1 MRHLLRHHD
10 FRLLYAGR
18 VLSMIGDRALWVA
31 LGIWAYDLTGS
42 TGAAGAIYLAL
53 AAPALLAPLAGALAD
68 RLPRRRLLIANDLIT
83 ALVVLSLVYVQ
94 DAGDVWVLHAVAF
107 LYGLSM
113 VVDSSAKSALVAGM
127 LPDEDLAKANGLL
140 EAARSGVR
148 IAGPLAGAALY
159 SVAGGPVVAVA
170 DAATFVLAA
179 LALWRV
185 RAADPR
191 PATRGRLTRAELLA
205 GPRHLLGSA
214 AIRPLLPLTLV
225 AGVAVGLSEVTPL
238 AVVTDGLGRDAAFL
252 GVLGTFGG
260 AGAIAGGL
268 LAGRVL
274 ARIGEATAMRA
285 GMALVG
291 AALLVQ
297 ATATV
302 ATAIIATTVLGVG
315 LSCSVVA
322 LVTRIQRSTP
332 DELQGRT
339 FSAFELLWAV
349 PYTAAIAA
357 GSLAVDAVGFLP
369 LCLVG
374 GSGLLL
380 AAAVTLRAPAAP
392 PVRGLA
398 AAGA

>member
-1 MRHLLRHHD
+1 MRQLLRHHD

-68 RLPRRRLLIANDLIT
+68 RLPRRRLLIGNDLVT
-83 ALVVLSLVYVQ
+83 AVVVLSLLFVQ
-94 DAGDVWVLHAVAF
+94 DAGDVWVLHVVAF

-127 LPDEDLAKANGLL
+127 VAEEELGKANGLL

-159 SVAGGPVVAVA
+159 SVAGGAVVAVA

-191 PATRGRLTRAELLA
+191 GATTGRPTRAEILA
-205 GPRHLLGSA
+205 GPRHMLGAPS
-214 AIRPLLPLTLV
+214 IRSLLPLTV
-225 AGVAVGLSEVTPL
+225 IAGIAVGLSEVTPL

-260 AGAIAGGL
+260 AGAITGGL
-268 LAGRVL
+268 LAGRILDRV
-274 ARIGEATAMRA
+274 GEETAVRM

-302 ATAIIATTVLGVG
+302 VTAILATFVLGIG

-322 LVTRIQRSTP
+322 LVTRIQRATP
-332 DELQGRT
+332 TELQGRA

-357 GSLAVDAVGFLP
+357 GSLAVDRVGFLP

-380 AAAVTLRAPAAP
+380 AAALTSRSPAGRR
-392 PVRGLA
+392 VGRLA
-398 AAGA
+398 ASPG